1 MRALLVLFSIFHI
14 TAIAQNLTINEMMS
28 KNNETIIDLDNET
41 SDWIELYNG
50 SNQTINLHNFGMSDD
65 GDSLFKWVFPDIN
78 IPANSTYLIFASGK
92 NNITNTE
99 IHTNFKI
106 AALGE
111 KLYLTNPEGVLL
123 DVLPA
128 KPLLEDESSDRL
140 PDGSNNI
147 VLLETPSPGNSNNT
161 TNQITFSELAGFYTE
176 EFKLRLVSV
185 HGDSIY

>member
-1 MRALLVLFSIFHI
+1 MRALLLLFSVFHVI
-14 TAIAQNLTINEMMS
+14 VIAQNLTINEIMS
-28 KNNETIIDLDNET
+28 MNNESIFDLDDET

-50 SNQTINLHNFGMSDD
+50 SNQVINLHNFGMSDD
-65 GDSLFKWVFPDIN
+65 GNSLFKWGFPDIN

-92 NNITNTE
+92 NIIANTE

-111 KLYLTNPEGVLL
+111 ELYLTNPEGVLI

-128 KPLLEDESSDRL
+128 KTLLEDESYGRL

-147 VLLETPSPGNSNNT
+147 VLLDTPSPGNSNNT
-161 TNQITFSELAGFYTE
+161 TNQLTFSELAGF
-176 EFKLRLVSV
+176 LL
-185 HGDSIY
+185 